1 MSDFL
6 KVEGETDSPIE
17 LSRYYEANGFDAL
30 AVLTLI
36 AFYSLERVLKMSFM
50 TLWPS
55 A

>member
-36 AFYSLERVLKMSFM
+36 AFYSLERVLK
-50 TLWPS
+50 
-55 A
+55 